1 MLLGM
6 HVSAAG
12 ELINAPLN
20 ATKIGCEVFQFFSRP
35 PQGGVAKPI
44 TAKDA
49 EKFQLTCKKNG
60 LKECYIHAPYFINL
74 ASTNN
79 RIRYGSISVLREEL
93 KRGSLLGVKYLMTH
107 LGSAKDLGEEK
118 GIDKVIEGLKK
129 ILDGYQGSCDFLL
142 EISAGSGAII
152 GDSFE
157 EMGQILKALKHH
169 HLGICFDTQHAFAS
183 GYDLRD
189 EKAVNETLKV
199 FDRQIGL
206 RHLKLI
212 HCNDSM
218 VELGTH
224 IDRHEHIGKGKIGL
238 AGFIALVQH
247 PKLKNINM
255 ILETPGEIERIKDLQ
270 LLKQLRTNKS

>member
-1 MLLGM
+1 MLFGL
-6 HVSAAG
+6 HISAADG
-12 ELINAPLN
+12 LINAPLN

-35 PQGGVAKPI
+35 PQGGTAKPI

-49 EKFQLTCKKNG
+49 EKFQLACKKNK
-60 LKECYIHAPYFINL
+60 LRECYIHAPYFINL

-93 KRGSLLGVKYLMTH
+93 ERGSLLGVKYMMAH

-118 GIDKVIEGLKK
+118 GMDKVIEGLKK

-157 EMGQILKALKHH
+157 EMGQILKNIKHPQ
-169 HLGICFDTQHAFAS
+169 LGICFDTQHAFAS

-189 EKAVNETLKV
+189 QKSVNETLKK
-199 FDRQIGL
+199 FDKQIGL
-206 RHLKLI
+206 RNLKLI

-218 VELGTH
+218 VQLDAH
-224 IDRHEHIGKGKIGL
+224 VDRHEHIGKGKIGL
-238 AGFIALVQH
+238 AGFVALVQH

-255 ILETPGEIERIKDLQ
+255 VLETPGEIERIKDLE
-270 LLKQLRTNKS
+270 LLKQLRADKK